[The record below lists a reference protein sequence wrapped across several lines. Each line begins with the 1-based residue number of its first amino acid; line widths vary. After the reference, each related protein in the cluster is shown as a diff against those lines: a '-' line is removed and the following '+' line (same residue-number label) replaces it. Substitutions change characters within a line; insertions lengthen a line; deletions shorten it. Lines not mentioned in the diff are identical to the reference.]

1 MATTLWR
8 EVEQGTEWELGQ
20 FTIIKESTRRKKC
33 YRLED
38 YRQIIN
44 NFDNL
49 RDAQEAAWQIGG
61 FDGAGA

>member
-1 MATTLWR
+1 MATTLWC
-8 EVEQGTEWELGQ
+8 EVEQGTEWQLGQ
-20 FTIIKESTRRKKC
+20 FKIIKESTRRKKC
-33 YRLED
+33 YRLEGNL
-38 YRQIIN
+38 QFIN